1 MSEIQKMAITGLGS
15 FLPEKILSNADL
27 ERMVNTSDEWILK
40 RTGIKQRRI
49 VENGVATS
57 DLAAKASLSALADA
71 KLSPADLDLIIT
83 STVTPDHLFPSTS
96 CYIQDKIGA
105 VNAGAFD
112 ILAACAGFV
121 YALSIAHGFISS
133 GAMNNIL
140 VVGAECL
147 SKFTDYKDR
156 TSCVLF
162 GDGAGAAVVQKSN
175 GNSRLLSFVLGA
187 DGSNADILILPG
199 GGSRIPPSSETVK
212 ERLHY
217 MKIKGKEVFKLATN
231 NLVHLIEKTLNKSG
245 VAKGDIDLLVPHQS
259 NIRIIKAA
267 MKKLDIPMEKV
278 YVNIDKYGNTSSAS
292 VPIALDEAKREN
304 RLNEGDLVLL
314 AALGGGLTWSSAL
327 LQW

>member
-1 MSEIQKMAITGLGS
+1 MSEIQKIAITGLGS
-15 FLPEKILSNADL
+15 FLPEKILSNEDL
-27 ERMVNTSDEWILK
+27 EQMVDTSDEWILK
-40 RTGIKQRRI
+40 RTGIRQRRI
-49 VENGVATS
+49 VEDGVATS
-57 DLAAKASLSALADA
+57 DLAAKASLSALEDA
-71 KLSPADLDLIIT
+71 KLSPSELDLIIT

-121 YALSIAHGFISS
+121 YALSIAQGFISS

-162 GDGAGAAVVQKSN
+162 GDGAGAAVVQKSK
-175 GNSRLLSFVLGA
+175 GDSGLLSFVLGA
-187 DGSNADILILPG
+187 DGSNADILILPA
-199 GGSRIPPSSETVK
+199 GGSRIPPSEETVK
-212 ERLHY
+212 KRLHY

-245 VAKGDIDLLVPHQS
+245 ISKSEIDLLVPHQS

-292 VPIALDEAKREN
+292 VPIALDEAKRTN
-304 RLNEGDLVLL
+304 RIHDGDLVLL

-327 LQW
+327 LRW

>member
-1 MSEIQKMAITGLGS
+1 MSEIQKIAITGLGS

-27 ERMVNTSDEWILK
+27 EKMVDTSDEWILK
-40 RTGIKQRRI
+40 RTGIRQRRI
-49 VENGVATS
+49 VEDGVATS
-57 DLAAKASLSALADA
+57 DLAAKASLSALEDA
-71 KLSPADLDLIIT
+71 KLSPSELDLIIT

-121 YALSIAHGFISS
+121 YALSIAQGFISS

-162 GDGAGAAVVQKSN
+162 GDGAGAAVVQKSK
-175 GNSRLLSFVLGA
+175 GNSGLLSFVLGA

-199 GGSRIPPSSETVK
+199 GGSRIPPSEESVK
-212 ERLHY
+212 QRLHY

-245 VAKGDIDLLVPHQS
+245 ISKSEIDLLVPHQS

-292 VPIALDEAKREN
+292 VPIALDEAKRTN
-304 RLNEGDLVLL
+304 RIHDGDLVLL

-327 LQW
+327 LRW